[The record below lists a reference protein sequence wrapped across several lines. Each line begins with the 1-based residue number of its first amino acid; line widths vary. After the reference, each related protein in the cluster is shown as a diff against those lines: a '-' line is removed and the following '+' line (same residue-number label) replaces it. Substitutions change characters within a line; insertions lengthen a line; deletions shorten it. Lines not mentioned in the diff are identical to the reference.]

1 MNEVILGVVLLTTII
16 LGLTLTVISA
26 RAALMPSRDVTIEVN
41 KSKKIKART
50 GLKLLSFLNDNDI
63 LVPSACAGA
72 GTCGLCRVKITTGG
86 SEALPTEAAKLTN
99 RELAEGLHLACQV
112 VVRGDMNVVV
122 SDDQLGAERWK
133 CKVHTTRYLTPLIK
147 EITFDDPPD
156 TDLELAAGSF
166 VQVTAPAFDLAFNE
180 LDIPPEHQKIW
191 QQLTTLKV
199 VAETPVTRAYS
210 VSNVPAD
217 KGYIVLNV
225 RLALPP
231 PHTVDVSPGIVSS
244 YLFGLRAG
252 DSVELSG
259 PYGSFA
265 VQDTDREM
273 VFIGGGVGMAP
284 LRAMIFDQLQTQK
297 TNRKISYWYGARSLE
312 DVFYADE
319 FEQLALSY
327 PNFDWT
333 LALSDPKPEDAW
345 TGATGFVH
353 RVAFEHYLKDHP
365 APQNCEYYLCGPP
378 MMIKTVLAMLDEA
391 GVERGRIYNDD
402 FGS

>member
-86 SEALPTEAAKLTN
+86 SEALPTESAKLTN

-199 VAETPVTRAYS
+199 VAETPVTPAYS

-217 KGYIVLNV
+217 KGVY
-225 RLALPP
+225 RAQC
-231 PHTVDVSPGIVSS
+231 SPGAATTAHGGCFARHCVI
-244 YLFGLRAG
+244 LFVWPSRGRQCRVIRSIWQLCRAG
-252 DSVELSG
+252 HRSRDG
-259 PYGSFA
+259 IYRG
-265 VQDTDREM
+265 R
-273 VFIGGGVGMAP
+273 GWHGAP
-284 LRAMIFDQLQTQK
+284 ASHDFRSAPDPKDEPEDQLLVWCK
-297 TNRKISYWYGARSLE
+297 E
-312 DVFYADE
+312 
-319 FEQLALSY
+319 
-327 PNFDWT
+327 P
-333 LALSDPKPEDAW
+333 
-345 TGATGFVH
+345 
-353 RVAFEHYLKDHP
+353 
-365 APQNCEYYLCGPP
+365 
-378 MMIKTVLAMLDEA
+378 
-391 GVERGRIYNDD
+391 
-402 FGS
+402 